1 MSEASFMR
9 QTKYRGIIIG
19 GRIIDVSSLGTSTLV
34 MVKPLRKS
42 VSPFGGDLC
51 FGWLGSP
58 RLYLYKPLGCVSAFW
73 KWMPAGKDKHMQY
86 RKVLQM
92 LENIPYLSVG
102 LDVGADFTWMSI
114 MLPNG
119 TLTGKPFK
127 ILHSDPHS
135 RELAVTKI
143 KEAQELYSLKS
154 RCFLESTGIYH
165 IPLLYFLRDKGFD
178 CSVINPIITKNSTN
192 MNVRKVHNDKF
203 DSKKAAKVGLDA
215 SIKTSIIPDDDV
227 IDLRNL
233 VRDYYYFKDLQSAV
247 VLKLNAELKVSFPAY
262 LGVFSKVTTK
272 CSLKLL
278 EAYPFA
284 ADMLAAPK
292 DEIVEMI
299 KSTAR
304 FGDKYALSKYDAIC
318 AAAEDA
324 AVFGRAL
331 KSNAVRIRLYI
342 SSYKEYQ
349 KHLDDILES
358 LHETVDRLQGTA
370 VYDRICLLQ
379 SLRGVGFLSAVVLIA
394 EMGDFDLFPSPK
406 KLYAYFG
413 LDPAVKQSGKFN
425 GDKVHMSKRGSSLAR
440 RILHM
445 VALNNLKVDK
455 GTKEPVNPVIY
466 SYYTDKCRSKKKNV
480 AVGAVMHK
488 ICNIIF
494 AMLRDNKP
502 FEVITPQEHCER
514 YAAEHHDI
522 TGINA
527 A

>member
-1 MSEASFMR
+1 
-9 QTKYRGIIIG
+9 
-19 GRIIDVSSLGTSTLV
+19 
-34 MVKPLRKS
+34 
-42 VSPFGGDLC
+42 
-51 FGWLGSP
+51 
-58 RLYLYKPLGCVSAFW
+58 
-73 KWMPAGKDKHMQY
+73 
-86 RKVLQM
+86 M

-102 LDVGADFTWMSI
+102 LDVGADFSWMSI

-127 ILHSDPHS
+127 IVHSDPQS
-135 RELAVTKI
+135 RETAVSKI
-143 KEAQELYSLKS
+143 KEAQEVYSLKS

-165 IPLLYFLRDKGFD
+165 IPLLCFLRDKGFD

-192 MNVRKVHNDKF
+192 MNIRKLHNDKF

-215 SIKTSIIPDDDV
+215 SLKTSIVPDDEV

-233 VRDYYYFKDLQSAV
+233 ARDYYYFKDLQSAV
-247 VLKLNAELKVSFPAY
+247 VLKLTAELKVSFPAY
-262 LGVFSKVTTK
+262 RKVFSKVTTQT
-272 CSLKLL
+272 SLKLL
-278 EAYPFA
+278 DAYPLA
-284 ADMLAAPK
+284 TDLLAAPK
-292 DEIVEMI
+292 ETVVETI
-299 KSTAR
+299 RSTAR
-304 FGDKYALSKYDAIC
+304 FGEKYALAKYNALY

-324 AVFGRAL
+324 SVFGRAL
-331 KSNAVRIRLYI
+331 QSNAVRIRLYI
-342 SSYKEYQ
+342 KAYREYQ
-349 KHLDDILES
+349 QYLDTLLEEM
-358 LHETVDRLQGTA
+358 HKAVDRLKGKPAFDQIG
-370 VYDRICLLQ
+370 LLQ
-379 SLRGVGFLSAVVLIA
+379 SLQGIGFLSAVVLVA
-394 EMGDFDLFPSPK
+394 EMGDFSLFPSPK

-455 GTKEPVNPVIY
+455 GTGSPVNPVIR
-466 SYYTDKCRSKKKNV
+466 SYYVDKCKSKRKNV

-502 FEVITPQEHCER
+502 FELVTPQEHCER
-514 YAAEHHDI
+514 YAKEHPVKAYK
-522 TGINA
+522 A

>member
-1 MSEASFMR
+1 MHY
-9 QTKYRGIIIG
+9 Q
-19 GRIIDVSSLGTSTLV
+19 
-34 MVKPLRKS
+34 
-42 VSPFGGDLC
+42 
-51 FGWLGSP
+51 
-58 RLYLYKPLGCVSAFW
+58 
-73 KWMPAGKDKHMQY
+73 
-86 RKVLQM
+86 KVLKKR
-92 LENIPYLSVG
+92 ESTPYLSVG
-102 LDVGADFTWMSI
+102 FDVGADFTWMSI
-114 MLPNG
+114 MCPNG
-119 TLTGKPFK
+119 ILTGKPFK
-127 ILHSDPHS
+127 IIHSDPQS

-143 KEAQELYSLKS
+143 KEAQEMYSLES

-165 IPLLYFLRDKGFD
+165 IPLLCFLRDKGFD

-192 MNVRKVHNDKF
+192 MNIRKLHNDKF

-215 SIKTSIIPDDDV
+215 SLKTSIVPDDSV

-262 LGVFSKVTTK
+262 LNVFSKITTQT
-272 CSLKLL
+272 SLKLL
-278 EAYPFA
+278 ETYPLA

-292 DEIVEMI
+292 EQLVEII
-299 KSTAR
+299 RNTAR
-304 FGDKYALSKYDAIC
+304 FGEKYAVSKYDAIC
-318 AAAEDA
+318 ASAKDA
-324 AVFGRAL
+324 SVFGRAL
-331 KSNAVRIRLYI
+331 PSTALRIRMYI
-342 SSYKEYQ
+342 KTYQEYQ
-349 KHLDDILES
+349 AHLDSILAE
-358 LHETVDRLQGTA
+358 LHKAVDKLEGTP
-370 VYDRICLLQ
+370 VYDRIFLLQ

-394 EMGDFDLFPSPK
+394 EMGSFDLFPSPK

-455 GTKEPVNPVIY
+455 GTKTPVNPVIH
-466 SYYTDKCRSKKKNV
+466 SYYTDKCKSKKKNV

-502 FEVITPQEHCER
+502 FEIITPQEHCKQYLE
-514 YAAEHHDI
+514 AHPDKVH
-522 TGINA
+522 NA

>member
-1 MSEASFMR
+1 
-9 QTKYRGIIIG
+9 
-19 GRIIDVSSLGTSTLV
+19 
-34 MVKPLRKS
+34 
-42 VSPFGGDLC
+42 
-51 FGWLGSP
+51 
-58 RLYLYKPLGCVSAFW
+58 
-73 KWMPAGKDKHMQY
+73 MPAGKDKYMRY
-86 RKVLQM
+86 KKVLQM
-92 LENIPYLSVG
+92 LESIPYLSVG

-119 TLTGKPFK
+119 TLIGKPFK
-127 ILHSDPHS
+127 ILHSDPAS
-135 RELAVTKI
+135 RELAAAKI
-143 KEAQELYSLKS
+143 KEAQKTYSLGS

-165 IPLLYFLRDKGFD
+165 VPLLCFLRDKGLD

-192 MNVRKVHNDKF
+192 MNIRKVHNDRF

-215 SIKTSIIPDDDV
+215 SIKTSIVPDESV

-233 VRDYYYFKDLQSAV
+233 VRDYYYFKDLQSAI
-247 VLKLNAELKVSFPAY
+247 VLKLDAELKVSFPAY
-262 LGVFSKVTTK
+262 LRVFSKTTIQ

-278 EAYPFA
+278 EAYPLA

-292 DEIVEMI
+292 EEIVEMI
-299 KSTAR
+299 RSTAR
-304 FGDKYALSKYDAIC
+304 FGEKYAVSKYGALC

-331 KSNAVRIRLYI
+331 PSNAVRIRLYV
-342 SSYKEYQ
+342 SLYKEYQ
-349 KHLDDILES
+349 KHLDDLLAA
-358 LHETVDRLQGTA
+358 LHESVDRLQGTA

-394 EMGDFDLFPSPK
+394 EMGDFDLFSSPK

-455 GTKEPVNPVIY
+455 GTKQPVNPVIY
-466 SYYTDKCRSKKKNV
+466 SYYTDKCRSKKKKV
-480 AVGAVMHK
+480 AAGAVMHK

-502 FEVITPQEHCER
+502 FEIITPQEHCER
-514 YAAEHHDI
+514 YTAEHPGKAGKR
-522 TGINA
+522 TA
-527 A
+527 